1 MFWRGLSPYAK
12 QGQDNGHVSLRHF
25 NPGSILKFIEQ
36 TFSLLP
42 LGQLACEPSYGSGY
56 GSGSGSNCERGYTD
70 ATANSIDYVFD
81 WTRSPRGRSRPSR
94 YRQSTTMRSSSTDV
108 GPRAC
113 RSDPCPGGPCLDLVT
128 DVSTGQVDQGIPNIL
143 RTMSNRRIRGFA
155 LLAASL
161 GGAGCS
167 MGSLRTDETPGAPA
181 IVQKTA
187 EPERSA
193 PSFLYV
199 GGSKLSMYAL
209 GSTTPLH
216 STDVSGVSR
225 AALALDSHGDLCEA
239 NGNPSYPAIY
249 AFNARTLQLKGTRD
263 GAGFGVLVANRSGY
277 LYEASGGAYLLVFA
291 PGCEHAVKAINN
303 CICQELLFD
312 QSGNLYAGEGG
323 VRIYAPTQK
332 PWRMKFVRAI
342 HDGID
347 GAGALAVGPS
357 GELFVASDYGRR
369 SVSVFAPGGSKPIR
383 RITKGLDYPG
393 QLAVDSKGRLYVAN
407 RPLPPTRS
415 SVSVYAPGGTQPIR
429 KISGSNFNPTALA
442 VDAAD
447 NLYVASANDVKGSY
461 VDVYSPGGAKLL
473 RTITK
478 GVSLPTGL
486 LIGSP

>member
-1 MFWRGLSPYAK
+1 
-12 QGQDNGHVSLRHF
+12 
-25 NPGSILKFIEQ
+25 
-36 TFSLLP
+36 
-42 LGQLACEPSYGSGY
+42 
-56 GSGSGSNCERGYTD
+56 
-70 ATANSIDYVFD
+70 
-81 WTRSPRGRSRPSR
+81 
-94 YRQSTTMRSSSTDV
+94 
-108 GPRAC
+108 
-113 RSDPCPGGPCLDLVT
+113 
-128 DVSTGQVDQGIPNIL
+128 
-143 RTMSNRRIRGFA
+143 MSNRRIWRLA
-155 LLAASL
+155 LLAALL

-167 MGSLRTDETPGAPA
+167 MGSLRTSEPSGAPA
-181 IVQKTA
+181 IA
-187 EPERSA
+187 GP
-193 PSFLYV
+193 FLYV
-199 GGSKLSMYAL
+199 GGATLSMYAL

-216 STDVSGVSR
+216 SADAPYVSQ
-225 AALALDSHGDLCEA
+225 AHMALDLHGDLCEA

-249 AFNARTLQLKGTRD
+249 VFNARTLQLKGTRG
-263 GAGFGVLVANRSGY
+263 GAGFGVLVANHSGY

-291 PGCEHAVKAINN
+291 PGCEHAVKTIHN
-303 CICQELLFD
+303 CICQDLVFD

-323 VRIYAPTQK
+323 VRIYAPAQK

-342 HDGID
+342 RDGID

-447 NLYVASANDVKGSY
+447 NLYIASANDVKGSY
-461 VDVYSPGGAKLL
+461 VAVYSPGGAKLL

-478 GVSLPTGL
+478 GVSFPTGL